1 MNISM
6 SLRCENS
13 VCFKNKTLSILRDF
27 AEKLN
32 FDKEQKF
39 KSEDDAVAFYKDTV
53 KKINHLPYPIL
64 PTFVLFQIEQI
75 HVCHEWL

>member
-53 KKINHLPYPIL
+53 KKINQRLFRIL
-64 PTFVLFQIEQI
+64 PRDLITAKGPLY
-75 HVCHEWL
+75 